1 MAGRTY
7 KPGEIAVRG
16 EALYR
21 EGIQQLVGT
30 VKKGSFVVID
40 VESDD
45 YEVDASDVA
54 ATRRLLDRRPDAATY
69 AVRTG
74 NRAAYSYV
82 GNSGSLGPAIKEGES
97 ADRPV
102 SGSIE
107 VVDAEGRL
115 RPVEVLLDTEFTGC
129 LALSAETVRQLGLS
143 SVGRRTLKFANGEW
157 SESEA
162 YLATAVWH
170 GHLTDVLVLESDS
183 APLLGMTLIWG
194 CRVTVDAVMQGEVSI
209 EDLDAEGS
217 EDIPDAPPTATGL
230 FGRLLGSARRVLI
243 NSAFVIILGAAIVA
257 FAFGVDSLPLDF
269 GEIITFMGI
278 WLALG
283 VILGQ
288 NKPPGIPLR
297 PYLERRII
305 SFACTYVAFTAIAIG
320 YIVQK
325 DGGGAENIMAKELW
339 GLFVLSLLGF
349 AVGFFAGQ
357 DKDPE

>member
-1 MAGRTY
+1 MSGQTY

-40 VESDD
+40 VESEDH
-45 YEVDASDVA
+45 EVDASDAA
-54 ATRRLLDRRPDAATY
+54 ATRRLLDRRPDAMTY
-69 AVRTG
+69 AVRVG
-74 NRAAYSYV
+74 HRAAYSHA
-82 GNSGSLGPAIKEGES
+82 GDSGRPGPAVGEGES
-97 ADRPV
+97 ADRQV
-102 SGSIE
+102 FGSIE

-129 LALSAETVRQLGLS
+129 LTLSAETVRQLGLS
-143 SVGRRTLKFANGEW
+143 SVGRRTLKSANGEW
-157 SESEA
+157 SASEA
-162 YLATAVWH
+162 YLATASWH
-170 GHLTDVLVLESDS
+170 GHLADVLVLESDS
-183 APLLGMTLIWG
+183 APLLGMTLLWG
-194 CRVTVDAVMQGEVSI
+194 SRATLETDRQGAPQIEAPNPVPSTETPPIKTRRFGPLMSWVKSSLSLLLFTIVGTVA
-209 EDLDAEGS
+209 L
-217 EDIPDAPPTATGL
+217 
-230 FGRLLGSARRVLI
+230 
-243 NSAFVIILGAAIVA
+243 VA

-278 WLALG
+278 WLAIG

-305 SFACTYVAFTAIAIG
+305 SFACTYVAFTAIAIV

-325 DGGGAENIMAKELW
+325 DGGGTENIMAKELW

-357 DKDPE
+357 DKDPQ